1 MDVTT
6 SSKIN
11 CELVITT
18 NFKDR
23 SGSNRISGT
32 IGSAGMP
39 TGYKENQ
46 RHRQSPQKKETAPL
60 TQNLRI
66 AYGSESLE
74 GAFETSTI
82 VANDSNLNGTGPGS
96 PASPYLDPDAS
107 KRDNQ
112 IQKKLFI
119 SESLDKN

>member
-18 NFKDR
+18 NLKDR
-23 SGSNRISGT
+23 SGSNKLSGM
-32 IGSAGMP
+32 IGSAGLP
-39 TGYKENQ
+39 SGYKENQ
-46 RHRQSPQKKETAPL
+46 RLRQSPQRKETAPV

-66 AYGSESLE
+66 AYNSESLE

-82 VANDSNLNGTGPGS
+82 VANDSNWNGTGPGS
-96 PASPYLDPDAS
+96 PASPYLDPDAY
-107 KRDNQ
+107 KRDN
-112 IQKKLFI
+112 
-119 SESLDKN
+119 